1 MPWGQWHGDFL
12 PKQQLPNSKEGWRR
26 WGRKRERMKQSG
38 RQREGRR
45 ERDRDRTREGRDRET
60 GAGAG
65 VRAVQTER
73 EKKKHYVAEPCWE
86 SDPLIKGIP
95 IWLWTA

>member
-38 RQREGRR
+38 RQREGGR
-45 ERDRDRTREGRDRET
+45 ERDRDRRREGRDRET
-60 GAGAG
+60 GAGRG

-73 EKKKHYVAEPCWE
+73 EKKKNIMWQNHVGKA
-86 SDPLIKGIP
+86 
-95 IWLWTA
+95 TR